1 MKFTSLQ
8 YYESKYIRYL
18 NFSAMLDSDTNNI
31 LMATHGTNL

>member
-8 YYESKYIRYL
+8 YYEPKDIRYL
-18 NFSAMLDSDTNNI
+18 NLSGILDSDTNNI